1 MIQSVTTPINRTGSK
16 NLRLFPEQKSE
27 IWAIGSGKGGVGKSF
42 VISSLACSLAS
53 QGRKVILID
62 ADFGGANLHT
72 FLGLGKP
79 KVSLS
84 EFFENQI
91 SLNKLTID
99 TGIPNLE
106 LLAGTLRSLTP
117 DSIKYAQKQKFFRH
131 IKNLDADF
139 VLIDLGGGTH
149 FNILDTFLLADKML
163 LVVVPELI
171 SIENMYQFLK
181 NVLFR
186 KLTSTFSANG
196 MKDEIREAW
205 SKRAEHNIDTLKE
218 LIDYLK
224 GLSSSI
230 ETVIE
235 KIVSEFKVYVILNQI
250 RSNQDVKVG
259 HHLVSVCK
267 KYFDLQAHFAGYIE
281 YDSFVSRCVNEK
293 HTYMQTQ
300 STSSCASEIT
310 RLAENITLGRQI
322 GIRWN
327 P

>member
-1 MIQSVTTPINRTGSK
+1 MQSVTTPINRTGSK
-16 NLRLFPEQKSE
+16 NLRLFPDQESE
-27 IWAIGSGKGGVGKSF
+27 IWAVGSGKGGVGKSF

-84 EFFENQI
+84 EFFEHQI
-91 SLNKLTID
+91 SLDKLTID

-171 SIENMYQFLK
+171 CIENMYQFLK

-186 KLTSTFSANG
+186 KLTSTFNANG

-205 SKRAEHNIDTLKE
+205 GKRAEHNIDTLKE

-224 GLSSSI
+224 GLSSSV

-235 KIVSEFKVYVILNQI
+235 KIVSDFKVYVILNQI

-293 HTYMQTQ
+293 QTYMQTQ

>member
-1 MIQSVTTPINRTGSK
+1 MIQGVTTPINRTSSM
-16 NLRLFPEQKSE
+16 NLRLFPDQESE
-27 IWAIGSGKGGVGKSF
+27 IWAVGGGKGGVGKSF

-62 ADFGGANLHT
+62 ADFGGANLHS

-79 KVSLS
+79 EASLS
-84 EFFENQI
+84 EFFEQQV
-91 SLNKLTID
+91 SLDKLTVD

-106 LLAGTLRSLTP
+106 LLAGTLRSLTL
-117 DSIKYAQKQKFFRH
+117 DNIKYSQKQKFFRH
-131 IKNLDADF
+131 IKSLDADF

-171 SIENMYQFLK
+171 SIENMYHFLK
-181 NVLFR
+181 NALFR
-186 KLTSTFSANG
+186 KLTSSFNANG
-196 MKDEIREAW
+196 MKEEIREAW
-205 SKRAEHNIDTLKE
+205 NKRADHNITNLRE

-224 GLSSSI
+224 GLSGSA
-230 ETVIE
+230 ETVID
-235 KIVSEFKVYVILNQI
+235 KIVSDFKVYVILNQI

-293 HTYMQTQ
+293 QTYMQTQ
-300 STSSCASEIT
+300 STSRCANEIT
-310 RLAENITLGRQI
+310 GLAENLTLGRKI

>member
-1 MIQSVTTPINRTGSK
+1 MIQRVTTPKNRTDSM
-16 NLRLFPEQKSE
+16 NLNLFPEQE
-27 IWAIGSGKGGVGKSF
+27 NEVWAIGSGKGGVGKSF

-53 QGRKVILID
+53 QGRKVILVD

-84 EFFENQI
+84 EFFEDQI
-91 SLNKLTID
+91 SLSKLTID

-117 DSIKYAQKQKFFRH
+117 DSIKHSQKLKFFRH
-131 IKNLDADF
+131 IRGLDADF

-186 KLTSTFSANG
+186 RLTSTFSANG

-205 SKRAEHNIDTLKE
+205 SKRAEHNITNLSE

-224 GLSSSI
+224 RLSSSV
-230 ETVIE
+230 ETVIDN
-235 KIVSEFKVYVILNQI
+235 IVSDFTVYVILNQI

-293 HTYMQTQ
+293 QTYMQTQ
-300 STSSCASEIT
+300 STSSCANEIT
-310 RLAENITLGRQI
+310 KLAENLTLGRKI
-322 GIRWN
+322 GIR
-327 P
+327 